1 MIRINVKAINFLAKK
16 HKLNVIILT
25 LKFMKYLK
33 ITFIN
38 AATKLKV
45 RENCKDLMN
54 WICGYYLN

>member
-1 MIRINVKAINFLAKK
+1 MIETNAKAMHMFAKNIK
-16 HKLNVIILT
+16 QNVIILT

-45 RENCKDLMN
+45 RENCKDLTN
-54 WICGYYLN
+54 

>member
-1 MIRINVKAINFLAKK
+1 MIRTNVKAINFLAKK

-33 ITFIN
+33 ITFIS

-54 WICGYYLN
+54 WI

>member
-1 MIRINVKAINFLAKK
+1 MLAKT
-16 HKLNVIILT
+16 HKLNVIIPT

-54 WICGYYLN
+54 